1 MSKIYPKSVIDQ
13 TELLIEGLQET
24 NFFEE
29 YDIEDL
35 TFVRQYL
42 NDLLLQKF
50 INGELNEDGPNF
62 FDDEF
67 EQIIKELVAGSIL
80 HQLKMKGFVDS
91 YEDETTEEMFFL
103 TEMGKKYLKDQNE
116 KD

>member
-29 YDIEDL
+29 YEIEDL

-50 INGELNEDGPNF
+50 YAL
-62 FDDEF
+62 
-67 EQIIKELVAGSIL
+67 KSIYFHYIPIL
-80 HQLKMKGFVDS
+80 IA
-91 YEDETTEEMFFL
+91 
-103 TEMGKKYLKDQNE
+103 
-116 KD
+116 